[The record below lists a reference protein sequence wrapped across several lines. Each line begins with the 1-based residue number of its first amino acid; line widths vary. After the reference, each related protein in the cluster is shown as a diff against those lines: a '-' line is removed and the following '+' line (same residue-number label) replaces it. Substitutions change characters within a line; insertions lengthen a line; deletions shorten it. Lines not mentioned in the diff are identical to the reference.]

1 MLSILDCSPGSRPA
15 IGSRR
20 ELLRVG
26 GLAFGGL
33 SLPGLLGGRSVT
45 HAAPEPGLATSF
57 GRAKSVIVMFL
68 GGGPPQHESWD
79 PKPEAPPEIRGGFG
93 SIDSATPGLR
103 VGELMPLTATLTD
116 QIAVLRAMV
125 TNDNAHSS
133 SGYQMMTGVP
143 HVPLSPSPR
152 PPTSHRTGG
161 PWRSTSSVVAARSD
175 FPRPSPCQTASP
187 TWVRLSGRG
196 RMEACW
202 VRSTTPGCSPAIPPS
217 LVSRSPI
224 SPCPAN
230 CRRSVGTVG

>member
-15 IGSRR
+15 VGSRR

-33 SLPGLLGGRSVT
+33 SLPGLLGNRPVT

-116 QIAVLRAMV
+116 QIAVLRRGSLPHARRV
-125 TNDNAHSS
+125 GRAH
-133 SGYQMMTGVP
+133 VRRVRHAP
-143 HVPLSPSPR
+143 V
-152 PPTSHRTGG
+152 GG
-161 PWRSTSSVVAARSD
+161 LAENLCA
-175 FPRPSPCQTASP
+175 
-187 TWVRLSGRG
+187 LG
-196 RMEACW
+196 
-202 VRSTTPGCSPAIPPS
+202 
-217 LVSRSPI
+217 SRSFARRATNLPATR
-224 SPCPAN
+224 SPPPGTYCRSSAAPAQ
-230 CRRSVGTVG
+230 RTETGTPLARLPRSNPLQTP